1 MSAFA
6 VIEPIQLGDRAVEV
20 IREAIIDGT
29 FSPGEPLRDRAL
41 AEQLGISRT
50 PVREALHRLEA
61 TGLVVSHGR
70 SGWVVSTFTEQDV
83 RELFQ
88 LRQMFEPIALS
99 ELAKKQDEVAIT
111 EIGHFFDR
119 YSHPIPR
126 DEYPAYFVH
135 DNAFHKRIVDCSDN
149 GRLRNMYGVL
159 ENHIDRGRRFLT
171 TSAPGRADATLDE
184 HVSISEAIEQRDFD
198 AAAKRLVAHL
208 RTGEELMLEQL
219 RSTVHSN

>member
-1 MSAFA
+1 MNAFA
-6 VIEPIQLGDRAVEV
+6 VIEPIQLGDRTVEA

-29 FSPGEPLRDRAL
+29 FSPGEPLRDRSL
-41 AEQLGISRT
+41 SEQLGISRT

-70 SGWVVSTFTEQDV
+70 SGWVVSPFTEQDV

-88 LRQMFEPIALS
+88 LRRMFEPMALS
-99 ELAKKQDEVAIT
+99 ELAKKQDEVAIH
-111 EIGHFFDR
+111 EIGGFFDK

-126 DEYPAYFVH
+126 DEYPSYFVH
-135 DNAFHKRIVDCSDN
+135 DNAFHKRIVACSDN
-149 GRLRNMYGVL
+149 SRLRDMYGVL

-184 HVSISEAIEQRDFD
+184 HLSISDAIEQRDFQ
-198 AAAKRLVAHL
+198 AASKRLIAHL
-208 RTGEELMLEQL
+208 NTGEDLMLEQL
-219 RSTVHSN
+219 RSSFQSD